1 MTLNVPQREAVGQLG
16 SPQQVLVKGQ
26 SRAPPGLHSHA
37 ALFGPDEMSKH
48 MATYVK

>member
-16 SPQQVLVKGQ
+16 SPQQVFVKGQ
-26 SRAPPGLHSHA
+26 SRAPRGVSTHM

-48 MATYVK
+48 VATYVK